1 LLAFVVGV
9 VAWQCLL
16 PAAKPGAILLL
27 RTYLIRFIAS
37 CSCTTS
43 DLNLVLSLQQH
54 SHENH
59 KAQLAAQRDSEQ
71 TLMKTFKQK
80 ETGRRKSV
88 HSLMSRVNL
97 RRSNLTGGDY
107 TPGAYYRCAV
117 LLVWCR
123 SAAGSYSDSQAVV

>member
-1 LLAFVVGV
+1 L
-9 VAWQCLL
+9 LL
-16 PAAKPGAILLL
+16 P
-27 RTYLIRFIAS
+27 TYPIRFIAS
-37 CSCTTS
+37 LSSTS
-43 DLNLVLSLQQH
+43 SDPTSSLQLLQH

-97 RRSNLTGGDY
+97 RCS
-107 TPGAYYRCAV
+107 AV
-117 LLVWCR
+117 LLDWCGNMLPELLFCVR
-123 SAAGSYSDSQAVV
+123 VEVEFKSSVNLH

>member
-1 LLAFVVGV
+1 L
-9 VAWQCLL
+9 LL
-16 PAAKPGAILLL
+16 P
-27 RTYLIRFIAS
+27 TYPIRFIAS
-37 CSCTTS
+37 LSFTS
-43 DLNLVLSLQQH
+43 SDPTSSLQLLQH

-88 HSLMSRVNL
+88 HSLMSRVNM

-107 TPGAYYRCAV
+107 TPGAYYCSAV
-117 LLVWCR
+117 LLDWCGNMLPELLFCVR
-123 SAAGSYSDSQAVV
+123 VEVELKSSVNLH

>member
-1 LLAFVVGV
+1 L
-9 VAWQCLL
+9 LL
-16 PAAKPGAILLL
+16 P
-27 RTYLIRFIAS
+27 TYPIRFIAS
-37 CSCTTS
+37 LSSTS
-43 DLNLVLSLQQH
+43 SDPTSSLQLLQH

-117 LLVWCR
+117 LAVWCR
-123 SAAGSYSDSQAVV
+123 SAAGSYSGSQAVV

>member
-1 LLAFVVGV
+1 MTMSAASCYVGRD
-9 VAWQCLL
+9 L
-16 PAAKPGAILLL
+16 
-27 RTYLIRFIAS
+27 TYPIRCIAS
-37 CSCTTS
+37 LTRTTS
-43 DLNLVLSLQQH
+43 GLTLPLQLLQH

-88 HSLMSRVNL
+88 HSLMSRVNQ

-107 TPGAYYRCAV
+107 TPGAYYCSAV
-117 LLVWCR
+117 LLDWCGNMLPELLFCVR
-123 SAAGSYSDSQAVV
+123 VEVELKSSVNLH